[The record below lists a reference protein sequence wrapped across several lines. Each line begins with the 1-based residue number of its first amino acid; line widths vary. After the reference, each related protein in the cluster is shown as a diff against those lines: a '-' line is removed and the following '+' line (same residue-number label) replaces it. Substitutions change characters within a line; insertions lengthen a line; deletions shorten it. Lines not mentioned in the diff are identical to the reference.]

1 MVNEGRMAGGSRL
14 ELVGEASAWL
24 SPDLALKFLFAANLL
39 YLVCYVVRDVLWLRI
54 FCVVAIVTIMPYFIW
69 GIDGQVQWS
78 CIGWNLLFFA
88 INMFWIVVIFQQR
101 RPPKMTATQRL
112 LYDDVFSK
120 SCSPQEMLKLLSVST
135 SKTIETNEKLIEK
148 LAPPEGLIL
157 IEEGVAN
164 VLVDDN
170 LVAQLRR
177 GDFVGEMSYL
187 TGEPAVADVVA
198 SNPIQVIAWKSSDLE
213 KLFAGRPEL
222 NSALHQIIGIDLVG
236 KLTSKETLVPELSVE
251 TVTIHSCLLYTSP
264 SPRDQRGSRMPSSA

>member
-1 MVNEGRMAGGSRL
+1 MVNEGRMAGVSRL
-14 ELVGEASAWL
+14 ELVSEASAWL

-198 SNPIQVIAWKSSDLE
+198 SNPIQVIAWKGSDLE

-251 TVTIHSCLLYTSP
+251 TVTIHSE
-264 SPRDQRGSRMPSSA
+264 